1 MKIVEYQVVFAEA
14 FSDFL
19 SQMNIFIKDGWQPV
33 GGYTEDKNGHPNQAM
48 ARYEQSEWD
57 DEDNEEDD
65 ITESK
70 NYLKRVADELRG
82 RLDATLKNYET
93 LMKQKLAAFDE
104 IHQLKKEIA
113 LLSERAQPRDGA
125 LKTCLEQNDL
135 LKYTIDSNTVFI
147 EALQKENEIY
157 EKVIKSF
164 IEKYMK
170 PRGWN
175 EPSWG
180 IELDDSCYFSKDE
193 STIKGVIEE
202 LFQMII
208 KWYKN
213 ENNR

>member
-1 MKIVEYQVVFAEA
+1 MKIIDYKYINHVYHDSLVKH
-14 FSDFL
+14 
-19 SQMNIFIKDGWQPV
+19 IKEEIKEGWQPLGAIV
-33 GGYTEDKNGHPNQAM
+33 QLKCADADAFVLVQAM
-48 ARYEQSEWD
+48 VKYEEFSLSPGHIISGSRAE
-57 DEDNEEDD
+57 N
-65 ITESK
+65 TK
-70 NYLKRVADELRG
+70 LKE
-82 RLDATLKNYET
+82 
-93 LMKQKLAAFDE
+93 E

-193 STIKGVIEE
+193 STIKRVIEE